1 PRTAKDARSAVRSGP
16 GPARRLPAPV
26 SPDADRWLTFHG
38 DRLLV
43 AVVRTITSAVRVL
56 DVLAPVLRD
65 DARVHLVFAYDPG
78 SAFGEGVPAYL
89 RERGAL
95 VMSWEQFRA
104 SRPHLVVTATEN
116 AVLTDA
122 GHTAP
127 VLVLPHGVGF
137 HKYVPDARGPGE
149 RLAGLVPRELLATG
163 RVRTAV
169 SHPDQAAQL
178 PDSAH
183 PLLIGD
189 PCYDSLLAA
198 GRASRERYREALG
211 VPPGRRLILISS
223 TWRDESALGQ
233 DSSLPAR
240 LLASLP
246 ADAYAV
252 ALVTHPNVV
261 SAHGSGQLEHVLGS
275 ARAAGLIRIPPESGW
290 QAALLAAD
298 LLVGDHGSV
307 TFYGAALGVPV
318 LLGAFS
324 EQEAVAG
331 TPMAELGRLAPRLD
345 PFAPL
350 RPQVEEALTSPDTD
364 RLRKLGSTALADPG
378 HALRR
383 LRATAYGLMKLSE
396 PASPA
401 PSPLAPEDPCPVPAP
416 YLCTAFSVTTRMG
429 SQGDAGPRVR
439 IERRPAAVATPPT
452 PTDEHHLSCPDDERD
467 RSLRESA
474 SVLVSLTPK
483 SGTAAAA
490 WACCVF
496 ADFPGAVLAA
506 APVAPGTYR
515 IHVRD
520 GRTVEA
526 TVTGANPRTAPD
538 PSIPAAVVHA
548 CLLGGVPLD
557 GFVTLSVADREEDVS
572 LRLLPSRGAVVQQ

>member
-1 PRTAKDARSAVRSGP
+1 M
-16 GPARRLPAPV
+16 
-26 SPDADRWLTFHG
+26 
-38 DRLLV
+38 
-43 AVVRTITSAVRVL
+43 VRTVTSAVRVL

-65 DARVHLVFAYDPG
+65 DTRVDLVFAYDPG
-78 SAFGEGVPAYL
+78 SAFGEGVLPYL

-95 VMSWEQFRA
+95 IMSWEQFRA
-104 SRPHLVVTATEN
+104 SAPHLIVTATEN

-149 RLAGLVPRELLATG
+149 RLAGLVPRELLAGG

-169 SHPDQAAQL
+169 SHLDQAHQL
-178 PDSAH
+178 PPSAH

-189 PCYDSLLAA
+189 PCHDSLLAA
-198 GRASRERYREALG
+198 GSASRERYRRALG
-211 VPPGRRLILISS
+211 VPPGRRLVLISS

-252 ALVTHPNVV
+252 ALVTHPNVI
-261 SAHGSGQLEHVLGS
+261 SAHGAGQLEHLLGS

-290 QAALLAAD
+290 QAGLLAAD

-324 EQEAVAG
+324 DQEAVAG

-345 PFAPL
+345 PYAPL
-350 RPQVEEALTSPDTD
+350 LPQIEAALGAPDSD

-383 LRATAYGLMKLSE
+383 LRKTAYDLMGLPE
-396 PASPA
+396 PAAPA
-401 PSPLAPEDPCPVPAP
+401 PAPLAPEDPRPVPAP
-416 YLCTAFSVTTRMG
+416 YLCTAFSVTTRLRTG
-429 SQGDAGPRVR
+429 RECQGGASPHVR
-439 IERRPAAVATPPT
+439 IARIPAAVATAPAPA
-452 PTDEHHLSCPDDERD
+452 DEHHLSCPDDERD

-474 SVLVSLTPK
+474 SVLVSRTPK
-483 SGTAAAA
+483 SGTAAAT
-490 WACCVF
+490 WARGVF

-526 TVTGANPRTAPD
+526 AITGADPRTAPD
-538 PSIPAAVVHA
+538 PGIPAAVVHA

-557 GFVTLSVADREEDVS
+557 GFVTVTVADREEDVS
-572 LRLLPSRGAVVQQ
+572 LRVLP

>member
-1 PRTAKDARSAVRSGP
+1 
-16 GPARRLPAPV
+16 
-26 SPDADRWLTFHG
+26 
-38 DRLLV
+38 
-43 AVVRTITSAVRVL
+43 VRTVTSAVRVL

-65 DARVHLVFAYDPG
+65 DARVSLVFAYDPG
-78 SAFGEGVPAYL
+78 SAFGEGVLPYL

-95 VMSWEQFRA
+95 IMSWEQFRA
-104 SRPHLVVTATEN
+104 SEPHLVVTATEN

-149 RLAGLVPRELLATG
+149 RLAGLVPQDLLACG

-178 PDSAH
+178 PPSAH

-198 GRASRERYREALG
+198 DSASRERYRQALG
-211 VPPGRRLILISS
+211 VPPGRRLVLISS
-223 TWRDESALGQ
+223 TWRDESALGT

-324 EQEAVAG
+324 DQEAVAG

-345 PFAPL
+345 PYAPL
-350 RPQVEEALTSPDTD
+350 RPQVEAALAAPDTD

-378 HALRR
+378 HALRH
-383 LRATAYGLMKLSE
+383 LRATAYELMDLPE
-396 PASPA
+396 PAAPA
-401 PSPLAPEDPCPVPAP
+401 SAPLAPEDPHPVPAP
-416 YLCTAFSVTTRMG
+416 YLCTAFSVTTRLETR
-429 SQGDAGPRVR
+429 GDAGPRVC
-439 IERRPAAVATPPT
+439 IERISAAVATPPG
-452 PTDEHHLSCPDDERD
+452 PSDEHHLSCTDDDRD

-474 SVLVSLTPK
+474 SVLVRRAPC
-483 SGTAAAA
+483 SGTAAAT
-490 WACCVF
+490 WAFGIF

-515 IHVRD
+515 IHIRD

-526 TVTGANPRTAPD
+526 AVTGADPHTAPD
-538 PSIPAAVVHA
+538 PGIPAAVVHA
-548 CLLGGVPLD
+548 CLLGGVPLA
-557 GFVTLSVADREEDVS
+557 GFVTVTVGGREEDVS
-572 LRLLPSRGAVVQQ
+572 LRLLPGVRTPLQQ